1 MRGKRIAVIGA
12 GVSGLGAIKSCL
24 EEGLEPT
31 CFEGSDDIGGLWKY
45 VEKIEHDRPS
55 IYKSVTSN
63 TSKEMTAFSDYPFP
77 DHFPNYLHNSK
88 IMEYLRMYV
97 KHFRLMKHIQFLTN
111 VCSVKKRS
119 DFSCT
124 GQWDVVVETKGK
136 QRSYVFDGVMVCT
149 GLFAHPSLPLE
160 NFPGIKRFKGQYFH
174 SKEYKSPEKFQEK
187 KIVVVG
193 IGNSGV
199 DLAIE
204 LSHVASQVFL
214 STRRGT
220 WIWKRVW
227 DYGMPMD
234 TVLFTRFNTMVYKLC
249 PLFLINRW
257 AENKLNAN
265 FNHEL
270 YGLQP
275 QHRFL
280 SHQAIF
286 GDDLP
291 NHIISGRVLIKPN
304 VREFTET
311 SAIFEDDT
319 EEDIDV
325 IIFATGY
332 TLSFP
337 FLEDDSKTL
346 DSQHSMFKFVF
357 PPQLE
362 KPTLAFIGIIQP
374 VGATIPTSELQS
386 RWAVRV
392 FKGLNKL
399 PSVSGMMADIR
410 KRRGKMQK
418 VFVNSVRLTRKVQ
431 YVDYMDEIA
440 AEIGVKPKPLSL
452 FLWDPQLAKEVL
464 LGPCTPYQYRL
475 QGPGKWEGAR
485 GAILTQRARII
496 KPLKTRGLAC
506 YQPPPSVP
514 FWLKSEIN
522 SAKNHSTE
530 VLEPWRIPLSHSGAV
545 ARGDIEMAN
554 TRPSGTLKQ
563 PGQHPLQVNQR
574 PGKGFFLGPS
584 QFFLRQALAMGS

>member
-1 MRGKRIAVIGA
+1 MPRKRIAVIGA
-12 GVSGLGAIKSCL
+12 GVSGLGAIKTCL

-63 TSKEMTAFSDYPFP
+63 TSKEMMAYSDYPFS

-97 KHFRLMKHIQFLTN
+97 KHFHLMKHIQFLTK

-124 GQWDVVVETKGK
+124 GQWDVVVETEGK

-149 GLFAHPSLPLE
+149 GLFTHPSLPLE
-160 NFPGIKRFKGQYFH
+160 NFPGMKRFKGQYIH
-174 SKEYKSPEKFQEK
+174 SKEYKSPEKFREK
-187 KIVVVG
+187 KIIVVG

-227 DYGMPMD
+227 DHGMPMD
-234 TVLFTRFNTMVYKLC
+234 TVLFTRFNSIVCEFC

-257 AENKLNAN
+257 AENKLNVQ

-275 QHRFL
+275 RHRFL
-280 SHQAIF
+280 NHQATF

-332 TLSFP
+332 TLSFL
-337 FLEDDSKTL
+337 FLEDDSKIL

-374 VGATIPTSELQS
+374 VGATIPTAEIQS

-399 PSVSGMMADIR
+399 PSESSMMADIR
-410 KRRGKMQK
+410 KMRGFRFLNGPR
-418 VFVNSVRLTRKVQ
+418 VTYGRVP

-440 AEIGVKPKPLSL
+440 SEIGVKPKPLSL
-452 FLWDPQLAKEVL
+452 FLWDPLLAKEVL
-464 LGPCTPYQYRL
+464 LGPCTPFQYRI
-475 QGPGKWEGAR
+475 QGPGKWVGAR
-485 GAILTQRARII
+485 GAILTQRAWII
-496 KPLKTRGLAC
+496 KPLKTRVLAC
-506 YQPPPSVP
+506 HQPPLSMP
-514 FWLKSEIN
+514 FWLKSVC
-522 SAKNHSTE
+522 AT
-530 VLEPWRIPLSHSGAV
+530 
-545 ARGDIEMAN
+545 
-554 TRPSGTLKQ
+554 
-563 PGQHPLQVNQR
+563 
-574 PGKGFFLGPS
+574 FFLLVLTLVVVKGRS
-584 QFFLRQALAMGS
+584 H